1 MKNIINFCLAVLWLV
16 VSGFNSQGSNSPGLD
31 SKKIAIEPNGKVKVF
46 IEGISIDW
54 DFMTKNMGFVDFVRE
69 PANSDVHV
77 IINQRSSGAGGS
89 VYTMHFKSVNN
100 DNIGDFIL
108 SCSTTPVNT
117 RDESRLIIVNTL
129 KMGLMP
135 YVNQTKAGQN
145 VTIRYRESQET
156 DEVLVQDPWR
166 NWTFRGDVTGDLNLE
181 KSRKSYN
188 YSYNFRADKVTHDW
202 KFRNSARLTQRKR
215 EYISGGTSYIS
226 ENAST
231 FVNSSAV
238 KSITER
244 WSVGAFYSYY
254 KSNYDNTLYS
264 TTIKPAIEY
273 NIFPWD
279 ISDRK
284 VFTIAYYL
292 GPEWKKYYQESI
304 FSRMEDAY
312 FEQNLRLNLQIINT
326 WGEVESTLN
335 GTSMIDDWSKHRI
348 SFNTNLSVRIV
359 KGLSV
364 LFDFRAENIHD
375 QINLPKTEAS
385 LEDILLNKVQ
395 LPSTFA
401 LYSGVGLRLQFGSIY
416 NNIVNNRL

>member
-1 MKNIINFCLAVLWLV
+1 MSYIQRVLLLFSLIIIIFQA
-16 VSGFNSQGSNSPGLD
+16 SGNDSIDKS
-31 SKKIAIEPNGKVKVF
+31 SKKVLNEPNGKIRVF
-46 IEGISIDW
+46 VEGIPLDW
-54 DFMTKNMGFVDFVRE
+54 EFMTKNMGFVDFVRE
-69 PANSDVHV
+69 PASSDVHV
-77 IINQRSSGAGGS
+77 IINRRVSGSGGS
-89 VYTMHFKSVNN
+89 VYTMHYKSLSN

-135 YVNQTKAGQN
+135 YVNESKASNGIS
-145 VTIRYRESQET
+145 IRYRPGEDMHVNE
-156 DEVLVQDPWR
+156 LHDPWR
-166 NWTFRGDVTGDLNLE
+166 NWTFRGDVTGDLSTE
-181 KSRKSYN
+181 KSRKSFN
-188 YSYNFRADKVTHDW
+188 YSYNLRADKVTHEW
-202 KFRNSARLTQRKR
+202 KYRNSARISQRKR
-215 EYISGGTSYIS
+215 EYLSGGDTYTS
-226 ENAST
+226 ENSTT
-231 FVNSSAV
+231 FVNSSMV

-244 WSVGAFYSYY
+244 WSAGAFYSYY
-254 KSNYDNTLYS
+254 NSNYDNTLYS

-284 VFTIAYYL
+284 VFTVAYYI

-312 FEQNLRLNLQIINT
+312 FEQSLRLNLQVVQT
-326 WGEVESTLN
+326 WGEIESTIN
-335 GTSMIDDWSKHRI
+335 GTSMVDDISKHRI
-348 SFNTNLSVRIV
+348 TFNTNLSVRII

-364 LFDFRAENIHD
+364 RFDFRAENIHD

-401 LYSGVGLRLQFGSIY
+401 LYSGIGLRLQFGSIY

>member
-1 MKNIINFCLAVLWLV
+1 MSYIQRILLLFSLIIIIIFQT
-16 VSGFNSQGSNSPGLD
+16 SGNDSIDKS
-31 SKKIAIEPNGKVKVF
+31 SKKVLNEPNGKIRVF
-46 IEGISIDW
+46 VEGIPLDW
-54 DFMTKNMGFVDFVRE
+54 EFMTKNMGFVDFVRE
-69 PANSDVHV
+69 PASSDVHV
-77 IINQRSSGAGGS
+77 IINRRASGSGGS
-89 VYTMHFKSVNN
+89 AYTMHYKSLSN

-135 YVNQTKAGQN
+135 YVNESKASNGIS
-145 VTIRYRESQET
+145 IRYRPGEDMQVTE
-156 DEVLVQDPWR
+156 LHDPWR
-166 NWTFRGDVTGDLNLE
+166 NWTFRGDVTGDLSTE
-181 KSRKSYN
+181 KSRKSFN
-188 YSYNFRADKVTHDW
+188 YSYNLRADKVTHEW
-202 KFRNSARLTQRKR
+202 KFRNSARFSQRKR
-215 EYISGGTSYIS
+215 EYISGDEIYTS
-226 ENAST
+226 ENSSS
-231 FVNSSAV
+231 FINSSMV
-238 KSITER
+238 KSITNR
-244 WSVGAFYSYY
+244 WSAGAFYSYY
-254 KSNYDNTLYS
+254 NSNYDNTLYS

-284 VFTIAYYL
+284 VFTVAYYI

-304 FSRMEDAY
+304 FSKMEDAY
-312 FEQNLRLNLQIINT
+312 FEQSLRLNLQVVQT
-326 WGEVESTLN
+326 WGEIESSIN
-335 GTSMIDDWSKHRI
+335 GTSMVEDMSKHRI
-348 SFNTNLSVRIV
+348 TFNTNLSVRII

-364 LFDFRAENIHD
+364 QFDFRAENIHD

-401 LYSGVGLRLQFGSIY
+401 LYSGIGLRLQFGSIY

>member
-1 MKNIINFCLAVLWLV
+1 MSFIQKLLLLLSLLIIILQSSGNNSTDKPPRKIIN
-16 VSGFNSQGSNSPGLD
+16 
-31 SKKIAIEPNGKVKVF
+31 EPNGKIRVF
-46 IEGISIDW
+46 VEGIQLDW
-54 DFMTKNMGFVDFVRE
+54 EFMTKNTGFVDFVRE
-69 PANSDVHV
+69 PAASDVHV
-77 IINQRSSGAGGS
+77 IINRRASGSGGS
-89 VYTMHFKSVNN
+89 VYTMHYKSLSN

-135 YVNQTKAGQN
+135 YVNESKASEG
-145 VTIRYRESQET
+145 VSIRYRPGQDAQVSEF
-156 DEVLVQDPWR
+156 QDPWR
-166 NWTFRGDVTGDLNLE
+166 NWTFRGDVTGDLSSE

-188 YSYNFRADKVTHDW
+188 YSYNIRADKVTHDW
-202 KFRNSARLTQRKR
+202 KFRNSARLSQRKR
-215 EYISGGTSYIS
+215 EYLSGGNTYTS
-226 ENAST
+226 ENSTT
-231 FVNSSAV
+231 FVNSSMV
-238 KSITER
+238 KSITNR
-244 WSVGAFYSYY
+244 WSAGAFYSYY
-254 KSNYDNTLYS
+254 NSNYDNTLYS

-284 VFTIAYYL
+284 VFTVAYYI

-312 FEQNLRLNLQIINT
+312 FEQSLRLNLQIVQT
-326 WGEVESTLN
+326 WGEIESTIN
-335 GTSMIDDWSKHRI
+335 GTSMVEDISKHRI
-348 SFNTNLSVRIV
+348 TFNTNLSVRII

-364 LFDFRAENIHD
+364 RFDFRAENIHD

-401 LYSGVGLRLQFGSIY
+401 LYSGIGLRLQFGSIY

>member
-1 MKNIINFCLAVLWLV
+1 MSIIQRGLIVLTLIIVFFQTSGNNSTDKSARKIINA
-16 VSGFNSQGSNSPGLD
+16 
-31 SKKIAIEPNGKVKVF
+31 PNGKVKVF
-46 IEGISIDW
+46 VEGIQLDW
-54 DFMTKNMGFVDFVRE
+54 EFMTKNMGFVDFVRE
-69 PANSDVHV
+69 PAASDVHV
-77 IINQRSSGAGGS
+77 IINRRVSGSGGS
-89 VYTMHFKSVNN
+89 VYTMHYKSLSN

-117 RDESRLIIVNTL
+117 RDESRLVIVNTL

-135 YVNQTKAGQN
+135 YVNESKATEGIS
-145 VTIRYRESQET
+145 IRYRPSEN
-156 DEVLVQDPWR
+156 VQVNELHDPWR
-166 NWTFRGDVTGDLNLE
+166 NWTFRGDVTGDLNTE
-181 KSRKSYN
+181 KSRKSFN
-188 YSYNFRADKVTHDW
+188 YSYNLRADKVTHDW
-202 KFRNSARLTQRKR
+202 KFRNSARISQRKR
-215 EYISGGTSYIS
+215 EYLSGGATYTS
-226 ENAST
+226 ENSTT
-231 FVNSSAV
+231 FVNSSMV

-244 WSVGAFYSYY
+244 WSAGAFYSYY
-254 KSNYDNTLYS
+254 NSNYDNTLYS

-284 VFTIAYYL
+284 VFTVAYYI

-312 FEQNLRLNLQIINT
+312 FEQSLRLNLQVVQT
-326 WGEVESTLN
+326 WGEIESTIN
-335 GTSMIDDWSKHRI
+335 GTSMVDDISKHRI
-348 SFNTNLSVRIV
+348 TFNTNLSVRII

-364 LFDFRAENIHD
+364 RFDFRAENIHD

-401 LYSGVGLRLQFGSIY
+401 LYSGIGLRLQFGSIY

>member
-1 MKNIINFCLAVLWLV
+1 MRISGRLLLAILTFVFH
-16 VSGFNSQGSNSPGLD
+16 SHISTAKDFYSQDTRRIL
-31 SKKIAIEPNGKVKVF
+31 AEPNGKVKVF
-46 IEGISIDW
+46 VEGIQLDW
-54 DFMTKNMGFVDFVRE
+54 EFMTKNMGFVDFVRE
-69 PANSDVHV
+69 SAASDVHV
-77 IINQRSSGAGGS
+77 IINRQASGAGGS

-100 DNIGDFIL
+100 DNIGDMIL
-108 SCSTTPVNT
+108 SCSTTPVDT

-135 YVNQTKAGQN
+135 YVNQTKAAQN
-145 VTIRYRESQET
+145 VSIRYRPGQEAEEIT
-156 DEVLVQDPWR
+156 IHDPWR
-166 NWTFRGDVTGDLNLE
+166 NWTFRGDVTGDLSSE

-188 YSYNFRADKVTHDW
+188 YSYNLRADKVTHDW

-215 EYISGGTSYIS
+215 EYISGGKAYTS
-226 ENAST
+226 ENSTT
-231 FVNSSAV
+231 FVNSSIV
-238 KSITER
+238 KSITDR
-244 WSVGAFYSYY
+244 WSAGAFYSYY
-254 KSNYDNTLYS
+254 NSNYDNTLYS

-284 VFTIAYYL
+284 VFTIAYYI

-304 FSRMEDAY
+304 FSRMKDSY
-312 FEQNLRLNLQIINT
+312 FEQSLRLNLQIVNT
-326 WGEVESTLN
+326 WGEVESSLN
-335 GTSMIDDWSKHRI
+335 GSSMVDDLATHRI
-348 SFNTNLSVRIV
+348 TFNTNLSVRII
-359 KGLSV
+359 KGLS
-364 LFDFRAENIHD
+364 LRFDFRAENIHD

-401 LYSGVGLRLQFGSIY
+401 LYSGIGLRLQFGSIY

>member
-1 MKNIINFCLAVLWLV
+1 MIYIYR
-16 VSGFNSQGSNSPGLD
+16 GLLLFFILIFTLLQAIAGNVNAILP
-31 SKKIAIEPNGKVKVF
+31 KRTVQEPIGKIRIFV
-46 IEGISIDW
+46 EGIPLDW
-54 DFMTKNMGFVDFVRE
+54 EFMTRNMGFVDFVRE
-69 PANSDVHV
+69 PAASDVHV
-77 IINQRSSGAGGS
+77 IITRQASGAGGS
-89 VYTMHFKSVNN
+89 VYTLHFKSLSN
-100 DNIGDFIL
+100 DNIGDFL
-108 SCSTTPVNT
+108 LTCSTTPVNT
-117 RDESRLIIVNTL
+117 RDESRLIIVNAL

-135 YVNQTKAGQN
+135 YVNQTMAGKG
-145 VTIRYRESQET
+145 VFIRYRLGEEQT
-156 DEVLVQDPWR
+156 EVAFEDPWK
-166 NWTFRGDVTGDLNLE
+166 NWTFRGDITGDLNSE
-181 KSRKSYN
+181 KSRKSFN

-226 ENAST
+226 ENSST
-231 FVNSSAV
+231 FINSSAV
-238 KSITER
+238 KSISER
-244 WSVGAFYSYY
+244 WSAGAFYSYY
-254 KSNYDNTLYS
+254 NSNYDNTLYS

-284 VFTIAYYL
+284 VFTVAYYL

-304 FSRMEDAY
+304 FSRMTDAY
-312 FEQNLRLNLQIINT
+312 FEQSLRLNLQIVNT
-326 WGEVESTLN
+326 WGEIESTLN

-348 SFNTNLSVRIV
+348 TFNTNLSVRIV

-364 LFDFRAENIHD
+364 RFDFRAENIHD

-401 LYSGVGLRLQFGSIY
+401 LFSGVGLRLQFGSIY